1 MIKLQMSSS
10 FARIFI
16 PNQRLVGYFEKIM
29 TALKSASLVVT
40 FVESLGDAVV
50 GGFANGGVKP
60 QELAFKKTSRK
71 RLAFSMRG

>member
-1 MIKLQMSSS
+1 MSS
-10 FARIFI
+10 FFERVFI
-16 PNQRLVGYFEKIM
+16 SNQRLMGYIEKIM
-29 TALKSASLVVT
+29 TALKSASPIVT
-40 FVESLGDAVV
+40 FVESFGDAVV